1 MNGNQCPSLQ
11 VGSLCLSVNTVL
23 LHLLPTF
30 PLSLPSAMR
39 VMTIPVDSMTKPVLR
54 ATEISKFYTLH
65 MMPLQIDID

>member
-1 MNGNQCPSLQ
+1 MFECKHGL
-11 VGSLCLSVNTVL
+11 TT
-23 LHLLPTF
+23 LPAHI
-30 PLSLPSAMR
+30 PLSLPPAMR